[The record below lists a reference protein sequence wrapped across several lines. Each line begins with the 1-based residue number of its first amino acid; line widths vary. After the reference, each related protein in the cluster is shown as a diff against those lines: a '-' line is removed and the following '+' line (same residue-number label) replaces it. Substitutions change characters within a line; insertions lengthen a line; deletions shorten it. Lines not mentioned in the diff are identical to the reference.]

1 MSTPDGETKYNQLTP
16 EEAHIIINKGT
27 EPPFSGE
34 YNDEKSSGIYKC
46 VCCDKDLF
54 SSDNKFDSGTGWPS
68 FYDCI
73 EPKNIE
79 LKEDSSHMMIR
90 VEVSCKDC
98 GSHLGHVFGDGPQ
111 PTGLRYCINSA
122 SLLFKKS

>member
-1 MSTPDGETKYNQLTP
+1 MSLKDKLSKMQYHVTQE
-16 EEAHIIINKGT
+16 HGT

-34 YNDEKSSGIYKC
+34 YNAEKSSGIYKC
-46 VCCDKDLF
+46 ICCDKDLF

-73 EPKNIE
+73 KPENID
-79 LKEDSSHMMIR
+79 LKEDSSHMMVR

-111 PTGLRYCINSA
+111 PTGLRNCINSA

>member
-1 MSTPDGETKYNQLTP
+1 MSLKDKLSKMQYHVTQE
-16 EEAHIIINKGT
+16 HGT

-34 YNDEKSSGIYKC
+34 YNAEKSSGIYKC
-46 VCCDKDLF
+46 ICCDKDLF

-73 EPKNIE
+73 KPENID
-79 LKEDSSHMMIR
+79 LKEDSSHMMVR

>member
-1 MSTPDGETKYNQLTP
+1 MSLKDKL
-16 EEAHIIINKGT
+16 NKMQYHVTQEHGT

-34 YNDEKSSGIYKC
+34 YNAEKSTGTYKC
-46 VCCDKDLF
+46 ICCDKDLF

-73 EPKNIE
+73 EPENIE
-79 LKEDSSHMMIR
+79 LKEDSSHMMVR

>member
-1 MSTPDGETKYNQLTP
+1 MSLKEKLSKMQYHVTQE
-16 EEAHIIINKGT
+16 HGT